1 MGTDNDGP
9 ANEPA
14 LRYRFGRIALET
26 HGRRLLVDGRE
37 RPMSRRAF
45 DLLLILLR
53 APRRVHARDALID
66 ALWPGGQIVSDEALT
81 QAVFRVRAVLGADGE
96 RIATVRGVGIRLD
109 ADVSAET
116 DVGGLPEPI
125 AATPSVTVETRSE
138 PDAPVAHD
146 DVAPVPTPAPALPHA
161 IAPPAPQA
169 KPRRRTAPIAIAL
182 TAIVLLTVAIVLLRR
197 HEPVAIDAGYG
208 IAASDVHAVQT
219 DGARLLREAVAH
231 DNGGDRARARAL
243 LETLHDSDAAT
254 PWPAMLLGLWSI
266 GAGDTVAADQW
277 LARAR
282 ERAAPLHDP
291 YVNAMLRYI
300 EAERGGN
307 ALDIIRYAGAVLD
320 LRPGAWRMHLAR
332 AHLKNYQGLRDAAL
346 AEVRQIDVRELGNRK
361 LEGALA
367 DRASF
372 GDVAGA
378 QAVLDSLPRTTD
390 AAAWEYLAGRI
401 AWSRGDRAAARA
413 AWERASDEAKKN
425 GRSDIGNRAEAN
437 AGLAAMLTRD
447 RPGAIAHF
455 ERARVGMAEA
465 GWITD
470 EIDLSLLLAQ
480 MHALDGRAEAA
491 HAEFQRAVAISGR
504 GGDEVLHAQIALVG
518 ARLFPAVDFAP
529 GKTPEPAAQALL
541 SARHAQA
548 RSDAAAAREDLQTA
562 VRRGALDSVVA
573 DEARLL
579 AAELGL
585 PVVPEK
591 PLDPPYP
598 PLSAAAARLF
608 MPEMAEPVRDQTR

>member
-1 MGTDNDGP
+1 MHTDNDGP

-14 LRYRFGRIALET
+14 LRYRFGRVALET

-37 RPMSRRAF
+37 RPISRRAF

-53 APRRVHARDALID
+53 SPRRVHAREALID

-81 QAVFRVRAVLGADGE
+81 QAVFRVRAVLGVDGE

-109 ADVSAET
+109 ADVSTET
-116 DVGGLPEPI
+116 DAGGVPETVVAIP
-125 AATPSVTVETRSE
+125 AATGETRLE
-138 PDAPVAHD
+138 PEAPVEPEG
-146 DVAPVPTPAPALPHA
+146 VAPALAPTPEPPPT
-161 IAPPAPQA
+161 IAPPASQT
-169 KPRRRTAPIAIAL
+169 KRRRRAVPIAVVLA
-182 TAIVLLTVAIVLLRR
+182 AIVVLAVAIVLLRR
-197 HEPVAIDAGYG
+197 HEPAAIDAGYG
-208 IAASDVHAVQT
+208 IAAADVHAAHA
-219 DGARLLREAVAH
+219 DGSRLLGEAVAH

-254 PWPAMLLGLWSI
+254 PWPAMLIGLWSI
-266 GAGDTVAADQW
+266 GAGDTVAADEW
-277 LARAR
+277 LARAHA
-282 ERAAPLHDP
+282 RAVPLRDP

-300 EAERGGN
+300 EAERSGN
-307 ALDIIRYAGAVLD
+307 AQDIIRYAGAVLD

-332 AHLKNYQGLRDAAL
+332 AHLKHYQGLREAAL

-401 AWSRGDRAAARA
+401 AWSRGDRVAARA
-413 AWERASDEAKKN
+413 AWERATDEAKRN
-425 GRSDIGNRAEAN
+425 GRSDVGNRAEAN
-437 AGLAAMLTRD
+437 AGLAAMLTGD
-447 RPGAIAHF
+447 RPSAIAHF

-480 MHALDGRAEAA
+480 MHALDGRADAA
-491 HAEFQRAVAISGR
+491 RAEFQRAVAIAGR

-529 GKTPEPAAQALL
+529 DKTPEPAAQALL
-541 SARHAQA
+541 SARHARS

-562 VRRGALDSVVA
+562 VRRGVLDSVVA

-585 PVVPEK
+585 PVAPEK

-598 PLSAAAARLF
+598 PLSASAARLF
-608 MPEMAEPVRDQTR
+608 MPEIAKVAQDQTR